1 MIILTIIGFLG
12 AICFAF
18 CALPQVIKAIKTKS
32 TDDISLLYIILSIF
46 GNIFSAI
53 YIFGTNYL
61 SGCWQYPQYFNYGIA
76 LTLIIILMIIKS
88 KYDKYNDEE
97 KR

>member
-1 MIILTIIGFLG
+1 MIILTIILTIIGFLG

-18 CALPQVIKAIKTKS
+18 CTLPQVIKAINTKS
-32 TDDISLLYIILSIF
+32 TNDLSLLYIILSIF

-76 LTLIIILMIIKS
+76 LILMVILLIIKR
-88 KYDKYNDEE
+88 KFDK
-97 KR
+97 